1 MNYRRKDLLTFF
13 ELMSVLISSGLEVR
27 EAVSISVDASSEKRV
42 SLIAKEVARK
52 LDQGMGFSAAL
63 AAFITGQQFEL
74 ALIDIGESTG
84 NLHRVL
90 RQIVA
95 YHKGSQK
102 IQEKVRNALWYP
114 SIILVLL
121 VFLLLGVKFFI
132 MPGLLDMAEAFGD
145 SASELKANLASL
157 DLFLSSSSWV
167 ILILAVLVVVTIIL
181 RIYDRRTRLV
191 VDKIKLMLPILG
203 KMNISNEMVRIFFGL
218 ETLAESGVNI
228 RSSMLQIIRL
238 SKNEWMREILR
249 KVSRHVVGGVSIA
262 QAFRTAGNGLVPNVV
277 IQWLTIGEKTG
288 STVNTFS
295 QLRKWYEDRI
305 GENASRISVII
316 EPAVTLITGLIVII
330 FVITFIIPLFSVY
343 ATAI

>member
-1 MNYRRKDLLTFF
+1 
-13 ELMSVLISSGLEVR
+13 MSVLISSGLEVR

-42 SLIAKEVARK
+42 SLIATQVARK
-52 LDQGMGFSAAL
+52 LDQGLGFGAAL
-63 AAFITGQQFEL
+63 ATIISGQQFEL

-84 NLHRVL
+84 NLQRVL
-90 RQIVA
+90 KQLVT
-95 YHKGSQK
+95 YHKGSRK

-114 SIILVLL
+114 GIIFVLL
-121 VFLLLGVKFFI
+121 VSLLLGVKFFI
-132 MPGLLDMAEAFGD
+132 MPGLLDMALAFGD
-145 SASELKANLASL
+145 SASELKANLVGL
-157 DLFLSSSSWV
+157 DMFLSASSWG
-167 ILILAVLVVVTIIL
+167 ILIIVGLIICL
-181 RIYDRRTRLV
+181 QILQTFNRSTRMV
-191 VDKIKLMLPILG
+191 VDKIKLRLPVFG
-203 KMNISNEMVRIFFGL
+203 RMNMSTEMVRIFFGL

-238 SKNEWMREILR
+238 SKNECMKDILR
-249 KVSRHVVGGVSIA
+249 KVSRHVVGGQSIA

-295 QLRKWYEDRI
+295 QLRNWYEDRI

-316 EPAVTLITGLIVII
+316 EPAVTLITGIIVVI